1 MELTQQQAFFSAL
14 EARLTAAGAEFFPEP
29 GAGAPQLGDGL
40 GFSLPVGEDFHPA
53 LVELMV
59 AQLSPQDSLLQF
71 YTTLFTDLEPANQQ
85 RLPEALNQINLF
97 CPLGHFGLYQEKGQL
112 YHKYTLF
119 LEEGAPAEALAS
131 QAFSLLEWI
140 QRLLDQHYAVLAP
153 LALD

>member
-1 MELTQQQAFFSAL
+1 M
-14 EARLTAAGAEFFPEP
+14 
-29 GAGAPQLGDGL
+29 
-40 GFSLPVGEDFHPA
+40 
-53 LVELMV
+53 
-59 AQLSPQDSLLQF
+59 
-71 YTTLFTDLEPANQQ
+71 FTDLEPANQQ